1 MFIFK
6 FLSFMTGYVRIM
18 VWGES
23 LEKFINMAA
32 GRGIFLWDISR
43 LDSDR
48 ILVNARLSAVH
59 PLRHIARKTNC
70 RFEFKERQGLPFIFS
85 RVRRRKSLL
94 VGAALFLVGMYL
106 LSSFVWFVDIRGN
119 KKITDEQI
127 MQSAAGAGLKRWV
140 FKWNFEPAK
149 VESAI
154 KEDLPQVS
162 WAGVNVRGTRVVI
175 QIAEKVTPG
184 RRDEYPAH
192 IVASKAGLVKEI
204 LVLAG
209 NPAVK
214 EGDTVVPG
222 QLLISGVIPP
232 QEEVPE
238 MEAGEQNG
246 GQGEEDNKNTKL
258 AESTIVHAKGLVR
271 ARVWYEGYG
280 EALLTEK
287 MSRPTG
293 RVISRVCMKIGTKE
307 IILKGPKNISPGNY
321 KEERILKKPLQW
333 RNLNVPVE
341 LITESYLELENY
353 SEQRT
358 RGQALELARH
368 KALSV
373 VSKKMPANARVLVRE
388 IKEVS
393 VKNPEN
399 IVRVKVFLETLEE
412 IGVEKPF
419 KP

>member
-6 FLSFMTGYVRIM
+6 FLSFLTGYVRIM
-18 VWGES
+18 VWGEN

-43 LDSDR
+43 LDKDR

-59 PLRHIARKTNC
+59 PLRHIARKTKC
-70 RFEFKERQGLPFIFS
+70 RFEFRERQGLPFILS

-94 VGAALFLVGMYL
+94 VGAGLFLVGMYL
-106 LSSFVWFVDIRGN
+106 LSSFVWFVDIQGN

-127 MQSAAGAGLKRWV
+127 LRSAAGAGLKRWV
-140 FKWNFEPAK
+140 FKWNFEP
-149 VESAI
+149 VEVETAI
-154 KEDLPQVS
+154 REDLPQIS
-162 WAGVNVRGTRVVI
+162 WVGVNVRGTRVVI

-184 RRDEYPAH
+184 VKGEYPAH

-209 NPAVK
+209 NPAVR

-222 QLLISGVIPP
+222 QLLISGIIPP
-232 QEEVPE
+232 QEKAAEP
-238 MEAGEQNG
+238 GSPEQNG
-246 GQGEEDNKNTKL
+246 GQTEEDSGKVKPG
-258 AESTIVHAKGLVR
+258 ESSIVHAKGLVR

-280 EALLTEK
+280 EALLAEK

-293 RVISRVCMKIGTKE
+293 LVISRLCMKIGTKE

-321 KEERILKKPLQW
+321 KEERVVKKPLQW
-333 RNLNVPVE
+333 RNLTVPVE

-358 RGQALELARH
+358 RDQALELARQ
-368 KALSV
+368 KALAGV
-373 VSKKMPANARVLVRE
+373 AGKMPSGARVLIRE
-388 IKEVS
+388 VKEVE

-399 IVRVKVFLETLEE
+399 IVRVKVFLESLEE